1 LNSPPNKPII
11 DTLQNGAR
19 WRAAIALHVSIP
31 LSAPHGPKAPV
42 FTTCGNARVIPALSQ
57 HINTKIHYYAY
68 KNHDLPKTSTP
79 LQ

>member
-31 LSAPHGPKAPV
+31 LNAAHWPRALV
-42 FTTCGNARVIPALSQ
+42 FTTYGNAHVIPA
-57 HINTKIHYYAY
+57 
-68 KNHDLPKTSTP
+68 
-79 LQ
+79 